1 MGPELPIDILGGG
14 FTIVPPSHNLIFGRQ
29 YELIQGKLDD
39 IDQLPVMRN
48 LEARLYRA
56 AKEVSRERTKKAN
69 SPANPLK
76 GMREHDGR
84 NSTLYRAIGRCA
96 RQIYAEHGNRDRV
109 FEVAMDLNKESAEP
123 MSTEEVNGVV
133 GNIWLSTTEGRNNID
148 RRGAFM
154 EDFEIDAM
162 IENDQD
168 VLVLVTFLRRH
179 QGPAAARFMI
189 TNSLSETFDWRVER
203 LVAARN
209 RILER
214 GIIRQVK
221 PAWSRSP
228 ALYQWRGYMGTPK
241 R

>member
-1 MGPELPIDILGGG
+1 MGPRAADRYPWRRLHDRTAEPQPD
-14 FTIVPPSHNLIFGRQ
+14 FGRQ

-84 NSTLYRAIGRCA
+84 NSTLYRIGRCA

-109 FEVAMDLNKESAEP
+109 FEVAMDLDEERQP

-162 IENDQD
+162 IENDGRTRAGHLPAEAPRASGKVYD
-168 VLVLVTFLRRH
+168 H
-179 QGPAAARFMI
+179 Q
-189 TNSLSETFDWRVER
+189 
-203 LVAARN
+203 
-209 RILER
+209 
-214 GIIRQVK
+214 
-221 PAWSRSP
+221 
-228 ALYQWRGYMGTPK
+228 
-241 R
+241 